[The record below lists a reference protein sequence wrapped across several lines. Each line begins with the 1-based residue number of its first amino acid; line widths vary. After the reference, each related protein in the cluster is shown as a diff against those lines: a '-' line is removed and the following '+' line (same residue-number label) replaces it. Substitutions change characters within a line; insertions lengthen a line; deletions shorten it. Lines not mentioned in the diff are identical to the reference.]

1 MKRNGII
8 SVVLSISCAILL
20 TILFHFPLELVGAE
34 SAFLTQSSEVK
45 EKRSEGAVRSRSS
58 TSSPAAASNGCTY
71 TVSPGQQT
79 FTAVGGSQ
87 TITVTTQAGCFWGAV
102 QSEPWI
108 AITGNPGGE
117 GSGSITYS
125 VNQNSTT
132 TPRIGSI
139 LVAGKNVLVFQADGA
154 NCVPTSLTIPQSA
167 NGSLSL
173 SDCRSLV
180 DQNAFSDYF
189 TFTAQAG
196 QRIAVSETS
205 QAYDTYLLLYGP
217 NRSIIDVNDDT
228 ATGNS
233 NSRIPMGSGY
243 VVLPFTG
250 TYLIEASSYGANE
263 TGSYSISLEADPS
276 GTSCSYAV
284 TPSIKTFPAAGGTG
298 SAALT
303 TGGSCGWTANM
314 LSFSSDQWLQITGSA
329 TGTGSGT
336 VGYQAAGNASQGYRH
351 GRLAIGG
358 QYVLMVQSGTGGE
371 CPVTSIPLPQN
382 VNGSW
387 AVGDCANGNG
397 QFTDLYA
404 FQGQAGQAIAMSL
417 NTSSTL
423 TSLTFFGP
431 DGWFIAGREG
441 NGNLALPGSGGPVI
455 LPFTGTYLVEVS
467 AGSQGSYSFNLS
479 LVVPSPP
486 CEYAISPTSQ
496 SFTSAGGN
504 GSVTVTATSGCNWGV
519 TNSIPWVTITS
530 PQSGTGNGTVNYT
543 VAVNTGAQRSGTM
556 TIAGKVFTVTQSG
569 SGGPPP
575 FTVLAHKMAGPPDPN
590 SCTAPVAKYNF
601 SATDTYAYQW
611 ASFSGVQAG
620 DVVKWEFYQPNGS
633 LFTSTQTNFTVSG
646 NTCDWAW
653 GRLQIAGTS
662 AASLTGDWQVRVLY
676 NNAQIFTET
685 FRITAGANTCPT
697 VSGRN
702 PSSGPVGSS
711 VVITGTNFT
720 NVTAVKFTNN
730 VTAQFTINS
739 DTQITATVPSGAVN
753 GPITIGKSGCLDVQ
767 SDIFNIT
774 TTPPGDVTVPS
785 GYTTSPFTVG
795 GSPGSYGFP
804 TSITYSAAGSF
815 GNYIYFGDS
824 LTTGGTGKI
833 YRIGSD
839 MFLSTFA
846 SGITGPISLAID
858 PSGAFGGDL
867 FVVNDLI
874 YGSDLPGPGNLTI
887 GDDSIK
893 RVKPDGTISGFGVSG
908 VSLAGEATI
917 VFGRGGAFGTDLYLN
932 NVVPTEVARIQPNG
946 TGTRLAAITN
956 GSISGP
962 RGMAFGPGGAFGTN
976 LYVGNATA
984 NQILRV
990 DSSGNVTT
998 FVTGIPGIVRLAFDL
1013 SGTFGGD
1020 LFASSFVPDT
1030 PGGYIATS
1038 AKGKIYRVKS
1048 DGTFQ
1053 VFAEGLYFSTL
1064 FGADF
1069 TFGFNGDMFVAEDG
1083 RKRILRIT
1091 SPNAPACPSVSQ
1103 IAPTSGAVGSNVTI
1117 TGTNFTGLTSVKFT
1131 SNVAAT
1137 IVSNTGTVLTV
1148 TVPAGAVTGPITISK
1163 AGCSDAVTP
1172 TFTIGGGGT
1181 DCLTADY
1188 QFQNTRNSSFGT
1200 APALV
1205 DLGTNSFTTA
1215 TVDGSSR
1222 TVLRFP
1228 NNNGVAMSPAVPNGQ
1243 VYSVAML
1250 FAFDEVNGYRR
1261 ILDFKNGTTDNGLYV
1276 YSGTIGFWGPGKW
1289 STAAPITA
1297 NTYVQ
1302 VVVTRDASKNLRV
1315 YVNGVEHLSFVD
1327 SGDAGALD
1335 ANNKFRFFQDNTQG
1349 SYTTEAS
1356 AGYAARIRV
1365 YDCALSATQV
1375 SGLDRLPTGGTC
1387 TFILSKSNQ
1396 SFAANGGTDT
1406 VDVATQGGCTW
1417 SVTNTAN
1424 WISITEGQNGSG
1436 NGAVKYTVAANN
1448 IATPRTAVLTIA
1460 GQQFTVNQAG
1470 LGSPC
1475 ANATNL
1481 LTNPGAEA
1489 PITQQGQIPGWTL
1502 TSNFSTELYGTGG
1515 FPSATEGQRINGGT
1529 RLFTGGPSNAL
1540 SSAAQTVSVSSDAAA
1555 IDEGQRVALLR
1566 GELGSFSLGDSATL
1580 KAEFLNGT
1588 NGVLSEVVIGPVATG
1603 TNEFQLK
1610 ETSAVVPVG
1619 TRAVRVTMIS
1629 IRTEG
1634 SYNDGYFDNLFLGLC
1649 TGEQQPTG
1657 GDCVTPPS
1665 GIVGWW
1671 PGDGNAADLQGA
1683 NPGTLKDGTT
1693 FGNGKVGRAFSFD
1706 GTDDAVKTNLDV
1718 QGSALTTTTWE
1729 AWVYPTRINVGRQQV
1744 FSIDDGGYD
1753 RSVLIEAGTGKW
1765 MVFVGGTNWLVTD
1778 VTLNEWQ
1785 HLAVVFSTTDV
1796 EFYKNGVRFS
1806 YGSAPGSSPT
1816 GQKLWIG
1823 GSPGYGEYFQGL
1835 IDEATVY
1842 NRTLSANEIQGI
1854 YNAGAAG
1861 KCKPAVIGC
1870 PTVNEITPKSAAVGG
1885 SVTIIGAG
1893 LRSGVSVKFPGN
1905 LASYISGA
1913 SDMQLTVIIPPGAVT
1928 GPLTL
1933 SKPGCPDMATET
1945 LTIAS
1950 CSYDIT
1956 PKLVS
1961 LPAAGSS
1968 GLVTVTT
1975 ANTCSWT
1982 ATNPPAWATISAG
1995 ATGTGRG
2002 TVTIT
2007 VQPNTSPNP
2016 REGTVTIAGQ
2026 TIAIKQAGTV
2036 FTDCVNAPSGLV
2048 AWYGGDGNAHDLVA
2062 GRNGQLKNGATF
2074 ATGRVGQAFNLD
2086 GVDDYVEVAHSPEL
2100 DPTAEAT
2107 MEAWVNLAETPSRD
2121 HKMDIMSKTAPGRG
2135 LGLSATT
2142 DDRFYFYVGS
2152 GWGVRSTTIIQKNQ
2166 WYHLAATYVANQ
2178 EIRLYVNG
2186 RLETTQRINEIRLQH
2201 SNPLMIGASPG
2212 LPNDRF
2218 RGLIDE
2224 ASLYNRALSAAE
2236 IEAIHLA
2243 GGAGKCKPGGC
2254 QYSLSKTSQSFP
2266 VGGGQDSFTV
2276 TTQAGCPW
2284 TVSPSEAWIAVTSS
2298 SNGSGNTT
2306 VTYTVAA
2313 NTGALARTG
2322 FIRVNDAVLAI
2333 TQAGTTVCTY
2343 TISPE
2348 SKSYGPQEY
2357 PQEAVQVSTQPGCK
2371 WTFTNP
2377 VPWIYVHSSVE
2388 NPAQGTGAY
2397 GYLVEANKSGI
2408 ARTGTLTIA
2417 GKTLTITQSANS
2429 IGCQTPAFAPAQ
2441 TIPAAGVPFAIEAA
2455 DFNGDGRPDLAV
2467 VNLTPASVSIF
2478 LNNGGTTL
2486 TGPTNFPVG
2495 NNPFALTVADFNLDN
2510 KLDLAVANSESNNVS
2525 ILLGDG
2531 MGGFGAASNITVG
2544 SAPSAI
2550 DAGDFNL
2557 DGKPDLIV
2565 ANLNS
2570 GYASVLLGDGSGGF
2584 GSPLSLSTGVGA
2596 RAVLVAD
2603 FNKDNRADVAVA
2615 NREQNVLSIFYSNGD
2630 GTFLPGSSYATG
2642 TEPLWLATA
2651 DLNLDGNPDL
2661 ISADRLSDSLT
2672 VLLGRADLNGF
2683 RKGGSYAVEGGP
2695 RSIAVGDFNLD
2706 GAPDLAVTSFTT
2718 NSLVVLLGNSGG
2730 GFAAPVKLSTGAGP
2744 TAATV
2749 TDFNGDGRPDAV
2761 TANLNGT
2768 NLSLLV
2774 DICAAPPRGP
2784 NLELAPAILN
2794 FGDVTLGQSK
2804 ELTVTAR
2811 NTGTGTLTVSA
2822 LTSSNPRFTVVSPAT
2837 PFNLAA
2843 GAQQAVTV
2851 RFTPTTT
2858 NPEKGGLTFNSNDPN
2873 KVRLRVSLLG
2883 GAAACTFALSSK
2895 EFSFAATGG
2904 TDAVSVATQGDCE
2917 WAATTTDPWIK
2928 ITLGNVGRGNGVV
2941 RFTIDPNTAASPRAG
2956 TMTIAGQSVTVRQA
2970 GASACTYTLTPPNQ
2984 SFTANGGNGTIAI
2997 ATQAGCDWAATP
3009 SVPWI
3014 SITSEKSGFGSGTI
3028 SFAVEANAGALAR
3041 TGVIPIRD
3049 RNFTV
3054 NQEGAGGG
3062 TGGCE
3067 ASSLGA
3073 PTQINGGSNPVRV
3086 TTADLNLDNKTDL
3099 VVANLNAGNVAVL
3112 LGDGVGG
3119 FATPRLLESA
3129 KNTIFAFAK
3138 DFNQDGKPDIAA
3150 VNQGA
3155 NNIAIFLGDGSG
3167 GFGPATLHGVGSSPV
3182 SMAEGDLNRDGS
3194 IDLAVTNLSSGNVSI
3209 LLGDGQGGFA
3219 AARNIAVGSN
3229 PAAVATGDLNR
3240 DGQLDLIV
3248 TIASTSSVTIL
3259 YGSGDGNFGN
3269 PVSYPVGNY
3278 PGGLAVAD
3286 FNGDDRPDLAVSNLN
3301 SNHVSVLLA
3310 GGDGFN
3316 AAVNYPVGAK
3326 PLGLAIGDFNLDGKA
3341 DLITSNVGD
3350 GKVSIL
3356 YGDGNGVFS
3365 TAFNFAAGDGP
3376 TSVAVADFNGDRKA
3390 DAITANLNSKNL
3402 TLLLNGCTA
3411 GVQGA
3416 NLVVEPASLDFGAV
3430 SVGSS
3435 KELPLTLRNTGAKA
3449 ARVNSLEIN
3458 NPRFKIVTPAPPFD
3472 LAAGG
3477 QQIVTTRFT
3486 PDAASAQTAVLTI
3499 NSNDPNKPKLEV
3511 MLKGSGAGG
3520 CTFTINPSSRVI
3532 GPNAATGSFAIETQ
3546 PGCAWKAISNDPRL
3560 TITSNDS
3567 GTGAGSV
3574 NYSVPALPYP
3584 FGAYPMTI
3592 SVGGLSFYLI
3602 QMPNSNPC
3610 GVTSLTIPQTIN
3622 GQLATSDCRG
3632 QTPENNSPSLSDYYD
3647 FYSIT
3652 VTAGQQIAITGN
3664 STAIDPALDL
3674 RGPDGKQVA
3683 SDGDGGGGKNARI
3696 PASTGF
3702 ITLSQ
3707 AGTYLIVLSGG
3718 YQQTGSYTLS
3728 VTAPGGCAYRL
3739 SSNGQAFGAPGGPG
3753 RVTID
3758 TQAACQWSAESNVN
3772 WIVYNLDRSGT
3783 GPATIDFTVLP
3794 NAGTTPRQGTLTIGG
3809 QAFTI
3814 TQESAAACTYT
3825 LSTTNQTVV
3834 AEGGPGVVS
3843 VTTQAGCAWET
3854 KSNNEDWISIT
3865 SALKETGNGTVSF
3878 NVAPNPNK
3886 ESRSGTLTIAGSTL
3900 AITQPGTLLTDRVVS
3915 IANGNG
3921 APGATVS
3928 VAVELIAQG
3937 DENAFGFSLNF
3948 DPAILSNPQIA
3959 KGSDAASAT
3968 LNFNLTQAGQGR
3980 IGIGLALGS
3989 GQTFPA
3995 GKRQLVVVTFTIFA
4009 NATATTTAID
4019 FGDQPVPRELVNV
4032 NVATLPATYTA
4043 GTVTITQGYEADVS
4057 PRPNGNNNGRVSIAD
4072 WVQLARLASGADT
4085 PPTGGEFQRADCAP
4099 RDSAGDGRIGVS
4111 DIVQAGRYAI
4121 GIDPVAR
4128 AGGPAG
4134 SVQSTLAALGLMAL
4148 QVDTNRVIRIVES
4161 PLARHGNAT
4170 VAIEI
4175 DAQGD
4180 ENALGFSLN
4189 FDTAQLTF
4197 VTVTVGNAIDGATL
4211 SINSSQTAQGRVG
4224 MVIALPAGQTIPAG
4238 TRQIILVTFA
4248 VKGDSN
4254 ETATT
4259 ISFGDQPVPREV
4271 VNDNASILP
4280 AVWKAA
4286 SVKLVRVVGVA
4297 SAASYSLT
4305 ALTMECIAAAFGA
4318 DLASTTQGAETT
4330 PLPTTLAGTSI
4341 KITDSAGAT
4350 RLAPLFFVSP
4360 LQVNF
4365 QIPPGTAPGLAEVTV
4380 TSGTG
4385 AVSSGTLPVDTVAPS
4400 IFTANAEG
4408 KGLASAE
4415 IFRLKANGSYTIEQT
4430 KQFDPGVGRWVP
4442 IAIDMGPESDQVFL
4456 ILYGTGLRYRS
4467 NLSNVSVR
4475 IGGLDCQVTYAG
4487 VQPDYVG
4494 LDQMN
4499 IRIPRNLI
4507 GRGEVEIVVTVDNKV
4522 ANTVTATIK

>member
-34 SAFLTQSSEVK
+34 SALLTQTSQVK
-45 EKRSEGAVRSRSS
+45 EARSEGAARSRSS
-58 TSSPAAASNGCTY
+58 TSSPEAVANGCTY
-71 TVSPGQQT
+71 TVTPGQQT

-117 GSGSITYS
+117 GSGSIAYS

-132 TPRIGSI
+132 TTRIGSI

-180 DQNAFSDYF
+180 DPNAFSDYF

-205 QAYDTYLLLYGP
+205 QAYDTYLLLHGP
-217 NRSIIDVNDDT
+217 NRSIIDVNDDM

-276 GTSCSYAV
+276 GTSCGYAV

-298 SAALT
+298 TAAVT

-314 LSFSSDQWLQITGSA
+314 LSFSSDQWLGITGLA

-336 VGYQAAGNASQGYRH
+336 VNYQAAGNVSQGYRH

-358 QYVLMVQSGTGGE
+358 QFVLMVQSGTGGE

-417 NTSSTL
+417 NTGSTF

-431 DGWFIAGREG
+431 DGWFVAGREG

-455 LPFTGTYLVEVS
+455 LPVTGTYLIEVS

-479 LVVPSPP
+479 LATPP
-486 CEYAISPTSQ
+486 PTCEYAISPASQ

-504 GSVTVTATSGCNWGV
+504 GSITVTATSGCNWGV

-543 VAVNTGAQRSGTM
+543 VAANTGAERSGTF
-556 TIAGKVFTVTQSG
+556 TIAGKVFTVTQAG
-569 SGGPPP
+569 SGGPPTV
-575 FTVLAHKMAGPPDPN
+575 TVLAHTMTGPPDPN
-590 SCTAPVAKYNF
+590 SCTPPAAKYNF
-601 SATDTYAYQW
+601 AATDNYAYQW
-611 ASFSGVQAG
+611 VSFSGVKAG
-620 DVVKWEFYQPNGS
+620 DAVKWEFYQPSGS
-633 LFTSTQTNFTVSG
+633 LFTSTQTNFTVTG

-662 AASLTGDWQVRVLY
+662 AASLLGDWQVRVLY
-676 NNAQIFTET
+676 NNVQIFTET
-685 FRITAGANTCPT
+685 FRITAGASSCPT
-697 VSGRN
+697 VTQITPTSGA
-702 PSSGPVGSS
+702 VGSS
-711 VVITGTNFT
+711 VTITGTNLT
-720 NVTAVKFTNN
+720 GVSSVKFTNN
-730 VTAQFTINS
+730 VTAQFSIVS
-739 DTQITATVPSGAVN
+739 DTQITATVPNGAVT
-753 GPITIGKSGCLDVQ
+753 GPITISKTGCIDV
-767 SDIFNIT
+767 T
-774 TTPPGDVTVPS
+774 TTAIFTVETAPGNCVTAPS
-785 GYTTSPFTVG
+785 GIVAWLPGEGNPNDLTGNHNGTLRNGATYAPGRVGQAFSFDGVDDFVDTGGWVPGAVWSLEAWVRPASLPVGRKGILGSFNSCADWALSMTDGKLGITILEPSACTTNYTWDQTAVIGTWYHVVG
-795 GSPGSYGFP
+795 TNDGATARLYVNGVLRNSGPVTANYVGTASGTWIGGEVCCSADYFAGLIDEP
-804 TSITYSAAGSF
+804 TIYNRVLSAAEIQGLY
-815 GNYIYFGDS
+815 N
-824 LTTGGTGKI
+824 
-833 YRIGSD
+833 
-839 MFLSTFA
+839 A
-846 SGITGPISLAID
+846 
-858 PSGAFGGDL
+858 
-867 FVVNDLI
+867 
-874 YGSDLPGPGNLTI
+874 
-887 GDDSIK
+887 
-893 RVKPDGTISGFGVSG
+893 
-908 VSLAGEATI
+908 
-917 VFGRGGAFGTDLYLN
+917 GGA
-932 NVVPTEVARIQPNG
+932 
-946 TGTRLAAITN
+946 
-956 GSISGP
+956 
-962 RGMAFGPGGAFGTN
+962 
-976 LYVGNATA
+976 
-984 NQILRV
+984 
-990 DSSGNVTT
+990 
-998 FVTGIPGIVRLAFDL
+998 
-1013 SGTFGGD
+1013 
-1020 LFASSFVPDT
+1020 
-1030 PGGYIATS
+1030 
-1038 AKGKIYRVKS
+1038 GKCQTI
-1048 DGTFQ
+1048 
-1053 VFAEGLYFSTL
+1053 
-1064 FGADF
+1064 
-1069 TFGFNGDMFVAEDG
+1069 N
-1083 RKRILRIT
+1083 
-1091 SPNAPACPSVSQ
+1091 CPIVSQ
-1103 IAPTSGAVGSNVTI
+1103 IAPTSGAVGSNVAI
-1117 TGTNFTGLTSVKFT
+1117 TGTNLTGISAVKFST
-1131 SNVAAT
+1131 NVAAT
-1137 IVSNTGTVLTV
+1137 IVSNTGTILTV

-1163 AGCSDAVTP
+1163 AGCTDAVTQ
-1172 TFTIGGGGT
+1172 TFTVGGGGGGT

-1228 NNNGVAMSPAVPNGQ
+1228 QNNGLAMSPALVNGQ

-1250 FAFDEVNGYRR
+1250 FAFDDVNGYRR

-1289 STAAPITA
+1289 STAAPIAA
-1297 NTYVQ
+1297 NAYVQ

-1365 YDCALSATQV
+1365 YDCALSAAQV

-1387 TFILSKSNQ
+1387 TFTLSKSNQ
-1396 SFAANGGTDT
+1396 SFGPTGGADT
-1406 VDVATQGGCTW
+1406 VDVATQGGCNWT
-1417 SVTNTAN
+1417 VTNTAN

-1448 IATPRTAVLTIA
+1448 IAAPRTAGLTIA

-1502 TSNFSTELYGTGG
+1502 TSNFSTELYGQGG
-1515 FPSATEGQRINGGT
+1515 FPAAAEGQRINGGA

-1555 IDEGQRVALLR
+1555 IDAGQRVALLR

-1580 KAEFLNGT
+1580 KAEFLNGS

-1610 ETSAVVPVG
+1610 ETSAVVPAG

-1657 GDCVTPPS
+1657 GNCAAPPS
-1665 GIVGWW
+1665 GIIGWW

-1693 FGNGKVGRAFSFD
+1693 FGNGKVGQAFSFD

-1718 QGSALTTTTWE
+1718 QGSALATTTWE

-1785 HLAVVFSTTDV
+1785 HLAVVFSATEV

-1816 GQKLWIG
+1816 EQKLWIG
-1823 GSPGYGEYFQGL
+1823 GSPGYGEYFKGS

-1842 NRTLSANEIQGI
+1842 NRVLTSTEIQAI

-1861 KCKPAVIGC
+1861 KCKPATISC
-1870 PTVNEITPKSAAVGG
+1870 PTVTEIQPKAGAVGG
-1885 SVTIIGAG
+1885 TITITGAG
-1893 LRSGVSVKFPGN
+1893 LRSGISVKFAGN
-1905 LASYISGA
+1905 VSTFISNA
-1913 SDMQLTVIIPPGAVT
+1913 SDTQLTVVIPPGAVT
-1928 GPLTL
+1928 GPITL
-1933 SKPGCPDMATET
+1933 SKAGCPDIVTET
-1945 LTIAS
+1945 LTITA
-1950 CSYDIT
+1950 CSYDVS

-1968 GLVTVTT
+1968 GIVTVTT
-1975 ANTCSWT
+1975 ANTCSWA

-2002 TVTIT
+2002 TVLVT
-2007 VQPNTSPNP
+2007 VQPNTDPNP

-2026 TIAIKQAGTV
+2026 TIKVVQAGSV
-2036 FTDCVNAPSGLV
+2036 FTDCVNAPAGLV
-2048 AWYGGDGNAHDLVA
+2048 AWYGGDGNANDLAA

-2121 HKMDIMSKTAPGRG
+2121 HKMDILSKTAPGRG

-2186 RLETTQRINEIRLQH
+2186 RLETTQRINEIRLPH

-2276 TTQAGCPW
+2276 TTQADCPW
-2284 TVSPSEAWIAVTSS
+2284 TVSPSEAWIAITSS

-2322 FIRVNDAVLAI
+2322 FIRVNDAVLTI

-2397 GYLVEANKSGI
+2397 GYLVEANRSGI

-2417 GKTLTITQSANS
+2417 GQTLTITQGANS

-2441 TIPAAGVPFAIEAA
+2441 TIPAAGVPFAIEAG

-2486 TGPTNFPVG
+2486 IGPTNFPVG

-2510 KLDLAVANSESNNVS
+2510 QLDLAVANSESNNVS

-2531 MGGFGAASNITVG
+2531 MGGFGAASNVTVG

-2570 GYASVLLGDGSGGF
+2570 GYASVLLGDGNGGF

-2661 ISADRLSDSLT
+2661 ISADRLSDSVT

-2718 NSLVVLLGNSGG
+2718 NSLIVLLGNSGG

-2768 NLSLLV
+2768 NLSLLI

-2873 KVRLRVSLLG
+2873 KARLRVSLLG
-2883 GAAACTFALSSK
+2883 GAAACTFTLSAR

-2904 TDAVSVATQGDCE
+2904 TDAVSVATQGDCD

-2941 RFTIDPNTAASPRAG
+2941 RFTIDPNTAASPRVG
-2956 TMTIAGQSVTVRQA
+2956 TMTIAGQSVTVRQS
-2970 GASACTYTLTPPNQ
+2970 GASACTYALTPPSQ
-2984 SFTANGGNGTIAI
+2984 AFTANGGNGTIAI

-3009 SVPWI
+3009 GVPWI

-3041 TGVIPIRD
+3041 TGIIPIRD
-3049 RNFTV
+3049 WNFTV
-3054 NQEGAGGG
+3054 TQDGAGGG

-3073 PTQINGGSNPVRV
+3073 PTQINGGSNPVRLSV
-3086 TTADLNLDNKTDL
+3086 ADLNLDGKADL
-3099 VVANLNAGNVAVL
+3099 LVANLNAGNVAVL
-3112 LGDGVGG
+3112 LGNGSGG
-3119 FATPRLLESA
+3119 FAEPKLLESG
-3129 KNTIFAFAK
+3129 KNTIFALSR
-3138 DFNQDGKPDIAA
+3138 DFNQDGKPDLAA
-3150 VNQGA
+3150 ANQGA

-3182 SMAEGDLNRDGS
+3182 SLAEGDLNRDGT
-3194 IDLAVTNLSSGNVSI
+3194 IDLVVTNLNSANVSI
-3209 LLGDGQGGFA
+3209 LLGDGRGGFA
-3219 AARNIAVGSN
+3219 AARNIPAGAN
-3229 PAAVATGDLNR
+3229 PAAIALNDLNR

-3248 TIASTSSVTIL
+3248 TNGLTSRVSVF
-3259 YGSGDGNFGN
+3259 YGGGDGNFGN
-3269 PVSYPVGNY
+3269 PVSYPVGSY

-3286 FNGDDRPDLAVSNLN
+3286 FNGDDRLDLAVSNLN
-3301 SNHVSVLLA
+3301 SNSVSVLLA

-3316 AAVNYPVGAK
+3316 PASNYPVGAK

-3341 DLITSNVGD
+3341 DLIASNVSGRS
-3350 GKVSIL
+3350 VSIL
-3356 YGDGNGVFS
+3356 YGDGNGGFS
-3365 TAFNFAAGDGP
+3365 TAFNFTAGDGP
-3376 TSVAVADFNGDRKA
+3376 TSVAVADFNGDRKT

-3411 GVQGA
+3411 GVQAA
-3416 NLVVEPASLDFGAV
+3416 NLAVEPTTLDFGAV
-3430 SVGSS
+3430 SLGSS
-3435 KELPLTLRNTGAKA
+3435 KELPLTLRNTGSQA
-3449 ARVNSLEIN
+3449 ARVTSLTVN
-3458 NPRFKIVTPAPPFD
+3458 NARFRVVNPAVPFD
-3472 LAAGG
+3472 VPAGS
-3477 QQIVTTRFT
+3477 QQAITIRFA
-3486 PDAASAQTAVLTI
+3486 PDAAGAQNGALTVD
-3499 NSNDPNKPKLEV
+3499 SNDQNRPRFEV
-3511 MLKGSGAGG
+3511 GLQGSGTGS
-3520 CTFTINPSSRVI
+3520 CTFTINPTSRVI
-3532 GPNAATGSFAIETQ
+3532 GPAATTGSIAIETQ
-3546 PGCAWKAISNDPRL
+3546 PLCVWKASSNDPRL
-3560 TITSNDS
+3560 TITSKDS
-3567 GTGAGSV
+3567 GTGSGTIDYAV
-3574 NYSVPALPYP
+3574 TALTANY
-3584 FGAYPMTI
+3584 GAYPMTI
-3592 SVGGLSFYLI
+3592 TVGGLGPLTFYLV
-3602 QMPNSNPC
+3602 QLPNSAPC
-3610 GVTSLTIPQTIN
+3610 AVTPLNIPQTVN
-3622 GQLATSDCRG
+3622 GQLTASDCRG
-3632 QTPENNSPSLSDYYD
+3632 QTAANPNPSYYDYYD

-3652 VTAGQQIAITGN
+3652 VAAGQQVAIAAT
-3664 STAIDPALDL
+3664 STAIDPTLEL

-3683 SDGDGGGGKNARI
+3683 VDRDGGGGKNARI
-3696 PASTGF
+3696 PSSSGF
-3702 ITLSQ
+3702 ITLPRS
-3707 AGTYLIVLSGG
+3707 GTYLIVVAGG

-3728 VTAPGGCAYRL
+3728 VTAPGGCEYRL

-3794 NAGTTPRQGTLTIGG
+3794 NAGTAPRQGTLTIGG

-3825 LSTTNQTVV
+3825 LSTSNQTVA

-3843 VTTQAGCAWET
+3843 VTTQAGCAWEA

-3886 ESRSGTLTIAGSTL
+3886 ESRTGTLTIAGSTL

-3928 VAVELIAQG
+3928 VAVELMAQG

-3995 GKRQLVVVTFTIFA
+3995 GKRQLVVVTFTILA
-4009 NATATTTAID
+4009 NATATTTAIN

-4032 NVATLPATYTA
+4032 NVAILPATYAA

-4197 VTVTVGNAIDGATL
+4197 VTVTVGNAIDGATI

-4238 TRQIILVTFA
+4238 TRQIVLVTFA

-4280 AVWKAA
+4280 AVWKSA

-4318 DLASTTQGAETT
+4318 DLASTIQGAETT

-4341 KITDSAGAT
+4341 KITDSTGAT

-4385 AVSSGTLPVDTVAPS
+4385 AVSTGTMPIDTVAPS

-4408 KGLASAE
+4408 KGLASTE
-4415 IFRLKANGSYTIEQT
+4415 LFRLKANGSYTIEQT